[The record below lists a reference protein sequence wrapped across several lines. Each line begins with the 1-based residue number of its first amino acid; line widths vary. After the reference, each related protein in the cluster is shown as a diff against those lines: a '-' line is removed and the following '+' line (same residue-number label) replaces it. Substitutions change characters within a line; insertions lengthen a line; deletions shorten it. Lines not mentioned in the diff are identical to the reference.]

1 MNYCII
7 NGEKVYPALGNKI
20 KVTKENSLIKDRDAQ
35 TMEIEFP
42 LSIYANRKFFGILNR
57 IDVMKRA
64 VEYGSCTLYSNDRLI
79 IRGKATITT
88 VSNVSVKLQ
97 IVSGVRLSASD
108 ANYSSIYIDEID
120 AYQAVNVQDGDLID
134 TGVANVFALPPVYD
148 ETNDIVLNRKDL
160 RYREEDE
167 FHSKIVLSNIAIQP
181 YLAYVARM
189 VFRYLGYELNA
200 CVLDE
205 EPWSRLLIYNN
216 KYSVDI
222 KGALPHWSVKTFLDE
237 LRKLFNIGYVYDEEK
252 KTVSIHRYFDS
263 LNTVEYECLDEFNT
277 DYDEEGLEYIGSS
290 NLVYNLSDSEENKY
304 ADIGEEL
311 LTKFSIKEYVSMSLA
326 QNDIV
331 NMSEKE
337 KMTTVFHFT
346 NDPFGD
352 KWGFC
357 KKYVDED
364 GNSKFVIFAFG
375 WFMHLRRDNPDNNV
389 ELNMV
394 PCASHHVNFDFKIY
408 LTDLFFNKD
417 LTRELEFSMPS
428 STNETEYTENE
439 TLEEYVSV
447 EDYFENGNEPAKKE
461 EAERMEL
468 YFNTGKVYDL
478 DVGLTDD
485 RKLTYMNCA
494 NTYEG
499 GSFDFE
505 GGRSD
510 NNIGMFHYKKKRIEN
525 KEQVVIKFLADDVP
539 DPKNIFIF
547 RNKKFLCDK
556 IEMEIND
563 KGFNKLMTGYFY
575 EMTS

>member
-42 LSIYANRKFFGILNR
+42 LSIYANRKFFGSLNR
-57 IDVMKRA
+57 IDVMKRS
-64 VEYGSCTLYSNDRLI
+64 VQYDSCTLYSNDRLI

-88 VSNVSVKLQ
+88 VSNVSVKIQ

-108 ANYSSIYIDEID
+108 ANYSSTYIDEID
-120 AYQAVNVQDGDLID
+120 AYQAVNVQDGDLAD

-160 RYREEDE
+160 RYREEDNY
-167 FHSKIVLSNIAIQP
+167 HSKIVLSNIAIQP
-181 YLAYVARM
+181 YLAYVARR
-189 VFRYLGYELNA
+189 VFRHVGYELDA
-200 CVLDE
+200 CFLDE

-222 KGALPHWSVKTFLDE
+222 KGALPHWSVKIFLGE

-277 DYDEEGLEYIGSS
+277 DYDDEGLEYIGAS

-304 ADIGEEL
+304 ADMSEEL
-311 LTKFSIKEYVSMSLA
+311 LTKFAIKEYVSMSMA
-326 QNDIV
+326 QKDID
-331 NMSEKE
+331 NMGERE

-346 NDPFGD
+346 DDPFGD
-352 KWGFC
+352 KWGYC
-357 KKYVDED
+357 KKYVDEGD
-364 GNSKFVIFAFG
+364 NSYFVVSAFG
-375 WFMHLRRDNPDNNV
+375 WFMHLRRDNSDNDV

-394 PCASHHVNFDFKIY
+394 PCASRHVDFDFKIY
-408 LTDLFFNKD
+408 LTDLIFNKD
-417 LTRELEFSMPS
+417 LTREIAFSMPS
-428 STNETEYTENE
+428 STNETEYTANE

-447 EDYFENGNEPAKKE
+447 EDYFENGNEPAEKE
-461 EAERMEL
+461 DAERMEL

-485 RKLTYMNCA
+485 RKLTYIHCA
-494 NTYEG
+494 SDYED
-499 GSFDFE
+499 GSFAFE

-510 NNIGMFHYKKKRIEN
+510 SNIGMFHDKKKRIEN
-525 KEQVVIKFLADDVP
+525 KEQVVIKFLADDIP

-547 RNKKFLCDK
+547 RNKKFICDK

-563 KGFNKLMTGYFY
+563 KGLNKLMTGYFY